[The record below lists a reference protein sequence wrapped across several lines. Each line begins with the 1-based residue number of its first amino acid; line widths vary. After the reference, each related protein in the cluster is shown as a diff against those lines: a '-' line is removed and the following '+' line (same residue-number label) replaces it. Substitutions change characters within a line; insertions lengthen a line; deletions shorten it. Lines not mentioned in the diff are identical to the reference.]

1 MGKAEVTI
9 NAILLWGN
17 VIASGLVAIVL
28 SWFFAEGA
36 IGEADSLTP
45 QFFLLIPIWA
55 IGAFLLWRI
64 VLKEKNSPVTRFN
77 IMLGSLIPWIMI
89 PLGLRFAFQ
98 FV

>member
-1 MGKAEVTI
+1 M
-9 NAILLWGN
+9 
-17 VIASGLVAIVL
+17 AIVL

-36 IGEADSLTP
+36 IGDAASLTP

-64 VLKEKNSPVTRFN
+64 VSKEKNSPVSRLK
-77 IMLGSLIPWIMI
+77 ILLSSLIPWMMI
-89 PLGLRFAFQ
+89 PLGLLFAFQ

>member
-1 MGKAEVTI
+1 MEFTI
-9 NAILLWGN
+9 KAILLWGN
-17 VIASGLVAIVL
+17 VVASGLVAIVL

-36 IGEADSLTP
+36 IGDADSLTP

-64 VLKEKNSPVTRFN
+64 VLKEKNSSVSRFN
-77 IMLGSLIPWIMI
+77 ILLGSLIPWIMI
-89 PLGLRFAFQ
+89 PIGLMFAFQ